1 MKLEGKAAIVT
12 GATRGMGEAVA
23 YTFAREG
30 ASVILS
36 GRNEERGNAVKEK
49 IRKQGGEAIFVKG
62 DVSSYD
68 TNQTLVQTC
77 RDNYGTI
84 DIIVCSA
91 GMMGLG
97 KLTEL
102 NPETWN
108 KTIATNLTA
117 IYYLTSLG
125 ISIMQENGN
134 GSIVIIGSIASQKVF
149 PGHPAYCASKGALTQ
164 LTKQIALDY
173 GPEVRI
179 NLLNPGQVDTPLLQE
194 STKAFPNP
202 ETIIEET
209 RQNIPLKRL
218 GDPEDI
224 AKATLFLASDDAS
237 WITGSSL
244 VIDGGVL
251 CSS

>member
-1 MKLEGKAAIVT
+1 MKLEGKAAIIT
-12 GATRGMGEAVA
+12 GATRGMGEEIA
-23 YTFAREG
+23 YTFSKEG
-30 ASVILS
+30 AKLVLS
-36 GRNEERGNAVKEK
+36 GRNEERGNAVQEK
-49 IRKQGGEAIFVKG
+49 IRKQGGEALFVKG
-62 DVSSYD
+62 DVSSYE
-68 TNQTLVQTC
+68 TNQKLVQTC
-77 RDNYGTI
+77 LDNYGSV
-84 DIIVCSA
+84 DILVCSA
-91 GMMGLG
+91 GVMGLG

-102 NPETWN
+102 QPKAWD

-117 IYYLTSLG
+117 VYYLTSLG
-125 ISIMQENGN
+125 IPVMQEKGK

-173 GPEVRI
+173 GPEIRI
-179 NLLNPGQVDTPLLQE
+179 NLLNPGQVNTPLLQE

-209 RQNIPLKRL
+209 KQSIPLKRL
-218 GDPEDI
+218 GLPEDI
-224 AKATLFLASDDAS
+224 AKATLFLVSDDAS

-251 CSS
+251 CNS